1 MCIWEREREREREG
15 GLFWII
21 EWMIQSLGTQRKS
34 KEKHKETHLAQ
45 ETKNC
50 FLLHREESL
59 EV

>member
-1 MCIWEREREREREG
+1 MREREREG